1 MVSTKNKRTPR
12 LLARLKSF
20 LLLPLH
26 LAGISLIS
34 SLPLRERIKVRGAV
48 KIFSSSFFTL
58 HLRERARVRGVVFFL
73 FLFFSISQGQIIEI
87 NQLNVDQGDA
97 CFLRIDTFKILID
110 GANATKGNNIINPY
124 LSALGI
130 NKLNFT
136 VASHHHA
143 DHIGGLDEVILRF
156 NPDVC
161 YDRGE
166 SYSSYQFSEYITA
179 VGPRRRT
186 PAVAETL
193 INISNPHGKIVL
205 SVFAVSGHIR
215 KDGYAGTSD
224 ENTQSI
230 ALLLEFVS
238 TNQDTFK
245 FFTAG
250 DLYARQESI
259 LVVKNPELENV
270 HLMKISHHGSNT
282 STPQI
287 LLDKLKPLA
296 VFISVGENNSY
307 GHPHTETLLKLQNA
321 ESVRFVYQT
330 TAGSHT
336 TAKSIIAGHITAK
349 VFDRFFTITTSNNP
363 THIDTFYF
371 SKDRTLNA
379 EDEPFKKPFEKD
391 KRGEKKMMLKTTRN
405 GSFTTLEISTPGE
418 IMRRVA
424 IFNILGQLVQEMN
437 PNADYTSLT
446 IPNTASGVYLISV
459 FTNRNIYNDKFIIT
473 K

>member
-1 MVSTKNKRTPR
+1 MVPTKNQRTPR
-12 LLARLKSF
+12 LLARLITP
-20 LLLPLH
+20 LLLF
-26 LAGISLIS
+26 ISI
-34 SLPLRERIKVRGAV
+34 
-48 KIFSSSFFTL
+48 
-58 HLRERARVRGVVFFL
+58 AR
-73 FLFFSISQGQIIEI
+73 GQIIEI
-87 NQLNVDQGDA
+87 HQLNVDQGDA
-97 CFLRIDTFKILID
+97 CFLKIDTFKILID
-110 GANATKGNNIINPY
+110 GGKAGKGDSIINPY

-143 DHIGGLDEVILRF
+143 DHIGGLDEVILSL

-161 YDRGE
+161 YDRGG
-166 SYSSYQFSEYITA
+166 SYSSAQFTEYISA

-193 INISNPHGKIVL
+193 LNLTTPNGKITL
-205 SVFAVSGHIR
+205 STLAVSGVL
-215 KDGYAGTSD
+215 KNYGYAGTTD

-230 ALLLEFVS
+230 ALLLEFIS
-238 TNQDTFK
+238 TTQDTFK

-270 HLMKISHHGSNT
+270 QLMKISHHGSSS

-307 GHPHTETLLKLQNA
+307 GHPHPSTLLKLQNS
-321 ESVRFVYQT
+321 ESVRFIYQT
-330 TAGSHT
+330 TAGKNT
-336 TAKSIIAGHITAK
+336 TAKSVIAGHITAS
-349 VFDRFFTITTSNNP
+349 VYDRFFTIKTSNNP
-363 THIDTFYF
+363 AHIDTFYF
-371 SKDRTLNA
+371 SRDRTLNA
-379 EDEPFKKPFEKD
+379 ENEPFKKSFEKD
-391 KRGEKKMMLKTTRN
+391 RGEKKMMLKTTKN

-418 IMRRVA
+418 VIRRVA

-437 PNADYTSLT
+437 PNAENTTLT

>member
-1 MVSTKNKRTPR
+1 MVPTKNQRTSG
-12 LLARLKSF
+12 LLARLITP
-20 LLLPLH
+20 LLLF
-26 LAGISLIS
+26 
-34 SLPLRERIKVRGAV
+34 
-48 KIFSSSFFTL
+48 IFT
-58 HLRERARVRGVVFFL
+58 AKA
-73 FLFFSISQGQIIEI
+73 QIIEI
-87 NQLNVDQGDA
+87 HQLNVDQGDA
-97 CFLRIDTFKILID
+97 CFLKIDTFKILID
-110 GANATKGNNIINPY
+110 GGNATKGNNIINPY
-124 LSALGI
+124 LTGLGI
-130 NKLNFT
+130 SKLNFT

-143 DHIGGLDEVILRF
+143 DHIGGLDEVILSF
-156 NPDVC
+156 NPDTC

-193 INISNPHGKIVL
+193 LNISNPHGKIVL
-205 SVFAVSGHIR
+205 STFAVSGHIR

-238 TNQDTFK
+238 NSQDTFK

-250 DLYARQESI
+250 DLYSKQESI
-259 LVVKNPELENV
+259 LVVKNPELEKV
-270 HLMKISHHGSNT
+270 HLLKISHHGSNT

-307 GHPHTETLLKLQNA
+307 GHPHPSTLLKLQNS

-330 TAGSHT
+330 TAGRNT
-336 TAKSIIAGHITAK
+336 TAKSIIAGHITTK

-363 THIDTFYF
+363 TRIDTFYF
-371 SKDRTLNA
+371 TNDNSLNA

-391 KRGEKKMMLKTTRN
+391 KRGEKRMLLKTTKD

-418 IMRRVA
+418 VIRRVA
-424 IFNILGQLVQEMN
+424 IFNILGQVIQEMN
-437 PNADYTSLT
+437 PNADYTSIT
-446 IPNTASGVYLISV
+446 IPNTASGVYLISI
-459 FTNRNIYNDKFIIT
+459 FTNRNIYHDKFIIT

>member
-1 MVSTKNKRTPR
+1 MVPTKNQRTSG
-12 LLARLKSF
+12 LLARLIT
-20 LLLPLH
+20 P
-26 LAGISLIS
+26 LAGENL
-34 SLPLRERIKVRGAV
+34 LF
-48 KIFSSSFFTL
+48 IFT
-58 HLRERARVRGVVFFL
+58 AKA
-73 FLFFSISQGQIIEI
+73 QIIEI
-87 NQLNVDQGDA
+87 HQLNVDQGDA
-97 CFLRIDTFKILID
+97 CFLKIDTFKILID
-110 GANATKGNNIINPY
+110 GGNATKGNNIINPY
-124 LSALGI
+124 LTGLGI
-130 NKLNFT
+130 SKLNFT

-143 DHIGGLDEVILRF
+143 DHIGGLDEVILSF
-156 NPDVC
+156 NPDTC

-193 INISNPHGKIVL
+193 LNISNPHGKIVL
-205 SVFAVSGHIR
+205 STFAVSGHIR

-238 TNQDTFK
+238 NSQDTFK

-250 DLYARQESI
+250 DLYSKQESI
-259 LVVKNPELENV
+259 LVVKNPELEKV
-270 HLMKISHHGSNT
+270 HLLKISHHGSNT

-307 GHPHTETLLKLQNA
+307 GHPHPSTLLKLQNS

-330 TAGSHT
+330 TAGRNT
-336 TAKSIIAGHITAK
+336 TAKSIIAGHITTK

-363 THIDTFYF
+363 TRIDTFYF
-371 SKDRTLNA
+371 TNDNSLNA

-391 KRGEKKMMLKTTRN
+391 KRGEKRMLLKTTKD

-418 IMRRVA
+418 VIRRVA
-424 IFNILGQLVQEMN
+424 IFNILGQVIQEMN
-437 PNADYTSLT
+437 PNADYTSIT
-446 IPNTASGVYLISV
+446 IPNTASGVYLISI
-459 FTNRNIYNDKFIIT
+459 FTNRNIYHDKFIIT

>member
-1 MVSTKNKRTPR
+1 MVPTKNQRTSG
-12 LLARLKSF
+12 LLARLITPI
-20 LLLPLH
+20 LLF
-26 LAGISLIS
+26 
-34 SLPLRERIKVRGAV
+34 
-48 KIFSSSFFTL
+48 IFTAS
-58 HLRERARVRGVVFFL
+58 A
-73 FLFFSISQGQIIEI
+73 QIIEI
-87 NQLNVDQGDA
+87 HQLNIDQGDA
-97 CFLRIDTFKILID
+97 CFLKIDTFKILID

-124 LSALGI
+124 LTALGI
-130 NKLNFT
+130 SKLNFT

-143 DHIGGLDEVILRF
+143 DHIGALDEVILRF

-215 KDGYAGTSD
+215 RDGYAGTSD

-250 DLYARQESI
+250 DLYSKQESL
-259 LVVKNPELENV
+259 LVVKNPELENT
-270 HLMKISHHGSNT
+270 HLLKISHHGSSS

-296 VFISVGENNSY
+296 VFISCGENNSY
-307 GHPHTETLLKLQNA
+307 GHPHPSTLLKLQNS
-321 ESVRFVYQT
+321 ESVRFIYQT
-330 TAGSHT
+330 TAGKNTS
-336 TAKSIIAGHITAK
+336 AKSIIAGHIIAK

-363 THIDTFYF
+363 TRIDTFYF
-371 SKDRTLNA
+371 SKDNSLNA
-379 EDEPFKKPFEKD
+379 EDEPFKKSFEKD
-391 KRGEKKMMLKTTRN
+391 RGERKVTIKTIKD

-418 IMRRVA
+418 VIRRVA

-446 IPNTASGVYLISV
+446 IPNTASGVYLISI
-459 FTNRNIYNDKFIIT
+459 FTNRNIYHDKFIIT

>member
-1 MVSTKNKRTPR
+1 MVPTKNKRTKR
-12 LLARLKSF
+12 LLARLITP
-20 LLLPLH
+20 LLLF
-26 LAGISLIS
+26 
-34 SLPLRERIKVRGAV
+34 
-48 KIFSSSFFTL
+48 IFT
-58 HLRERARVRGVVFFL
+58 AKA
-73 FLFFSISQGQIIEI
+73 QIIEI
-87 NQLNVDQGDA
+87 HQLNVDQGDA
-97 CFLRIDTFKILID
+97 CFIRADTFKILID

-136 VASHHHA
+136 IASHHHA
-143 DHIGGLDEVILRF
+143 DHIGGLDEVILRL
-156 NPDVC
+156 NPDTC
-161 YDRGE
+161 YDRGD

-179 VGPRRRT
+179 VGPRRKT

-193 INISNPHGKIVL
+193 LNISNPHGKIVL

-215 KDGYAGTSD
+215 RDGYAGTSD

-238 TNQDTFK
+238 NSQDTFK

-259 LVVKNPELENV
+259 LVVKNPELENT
-270 HLMKISHHGSNT
+270 HLLKISHHGSSS

-307 GHPHTETLLKLQNA
+307 GHPHPSTLLKLQNS
-321 ESVRFVYQT
+321 ESIRFIYQT
-330 TAGSHT
+330 TAGRNTS
-336 TAKSIIAGHITAK
+336 AKSVIAGHITAS
-349 VFDRFFTITTSNNP
+349 VYDRFFTIRTSNYP
-363 THIDTFYF
+363 DRVDTFYF
-371 SKDRTLNA
+371 TKDNTLNA
-379 EDEPFKKPFEKD
+379 EDEPFKKPSEKD
-391 KRGEKKMMLKTTRN
+391 RGERKMTIKTIKD

-418 IMRRVA
+418 VIKRVA

-437 PNADYTSLT
+437 PNADYTSIT
-446 IPNTASGVYLISV
+446 IPNTASGVYLISI
-459 FTNRNIYNDKFIIT
+459 FTNRNIYHDKFIIT

>member
-1 MVSTKNKRTPR
+1 
-12 LLARLKSF
+12 LLF
-20 LLLPLH
+20 
-26 LAGISLIS
+26 ISIT
-34 SLPLRERIKVRGAV
+34 R
-48 KIFSSSFFTL
+48 
-58 HLRERARVRGVVFFL
+58 
-73 FLFFSISQGQIIEI
+73 GQIIEI
-87 NQLNVDQGDA
+87 HQLNIDQGDA
-97 CFLRIDTFKILID
+97 CFIRADTFKILID
-110 GANATKGNNIINPY
+110 GGNATNGNNIINPY
-124 LSALGI
+124 LTALGI
-130 NKLNFT
+130 SKLNFT

-156 NPDVC
+156 NPNIC
-161 YDRGE
+161 YDRGG
-166 SYSSYQFSEYITA
+166 SYSTTQFTEYISA
-179 VGPRRRT
+179 VGPRRST

-193 INISNPHGKIVL
+193 LNLTTPNGKITL
-205 SVFAVSGHIR
+205 STLAVSGNL
-215 KDGYAGTSD
+215 KNYGYAGTSD

-238 TNQDTFK
+238 NSQDTFK

-250 DLYARQESI
+250 DLYSKQESL
-259 LVVKNPELENV
+259 LVVKNPELERV
-270 HLMKISHHGSNT
+270 HLLKISHHGSNT

-307 GHPHTETLLKLQNA
+307 GHPHPSTLLKLQNS
-321 ESVRFVYQT
+321 ESVRFIYQT
-330 TAGSHT
+330 TAGKNTS
-336 TAKSIIAGHITAK
+336 AKSIIAGHITTK

-363 THIDTFYF
+363 TRIDTFYF
-371 SKDRTLNA
+371 SKDSTLNA

-391 KRGEKKMMLKTTRN
+391 RGERKVTIKTIKD

-418 IMRRVA
+418 VIKKVA
-424 IFNILGQLVQEMN
+424 IFNILGQVIQEMN

-459 FTNRNIYNDKFIIT
+459 FTNRNIYHDKFIIT

>member
-1 MVSTKNKRTPR
+1 MVPTKNKRTPR
-12 LLARLKSF
+12 LLAQLITP
-20 LLLPLH
+20 LLLF
-26 LAGISLIS
+26 ISI
-34 SLPLRERIKVRGAV
+34 
-48 KIFSSSFFTL
+48 
-58 HLRERARVRGVVFFL
+58 AR
-73 FLFFSISQGQIIEI
+73 GQIIEI
-87 NQLNVDQGDA
+87 HQLNIDQGDA
-97 CFLRIDTFKILID
+97 CFLKIDTFKILID
-110 GANATKGNNIINPY
+110 GGNATKGNNIINPY

-130 NKLNFT
+130 SKLNFT

-156 NPDVC
+156 NPDTC
-161 YDRGE
+161 YDRGG
-166 SYSSYQFSEYITA
+166 SYSSTQFTEYISA
-179 VGPRRRT
+179 VGPRRST

-193 INISNPHGKIVL
+193 LNLITPNGKITL
-205 SVFAVSGHIR
+205 STLAVSGVL
-215 KDGYAGTSD
+215 KNYGYAGTSD

-230 ALLLEFVS
+230 ALLLEFIS
-238 TNQDTFK
+238 ITQDTFK

-250 DLYARQESI
+250 DLYSKQESI

-270 HLMKISHHGSNT
+270 HLLKISHHGSSS

-321 ESVRFVYQT
+321 ESVKFVYQT

-336 TAKSIIAGHITAK
+336 SAKSIIAGHITAS
-349 VFDRFFTITTSNNP
+349 VYDRFFTIKTSNNP
-363 THIDTFYF
+363 NRVDTFYF
-371 SKDRTLNA
+371 SRDRTLNA

-391 KRGEKKMMLKTTRN
+391 RGERKVTIKTTRN

-418 IMRRVA
+418 VMRRVA

-437 PNADYTSLT
+437 PNADYTSIT

>member
-1 MVSTKNKRTPR
+1 MVPTKNQRTSG
-12 LLARLKSF
+12 LLARLITP
-20 LLLPLH
+20 LLL
-26 LAGISLIS
+26 
-34 SLPLRERIKVRGAV
+34 
-48 KIFSSSFFTL
+48 FSFFSFIFT
-58 HLRERARVRGVVFFL
+58 AKA
-73 FLFFSISQGQIIEI
+73 QIIEI
-87 NQLNVDQGDA
+87 HQLNVDQGDA
-97 CFLRIDTFKILID
+97 CFLKIDTFKILID
-110 GANATKGNNIINPY
+110 GGNATKGNNIINPY
-124 LSALGI
+124 LTALGI
-130 NKLNFT
+130 SKLNFT

-143 DHIGGLDEVILRF
+143 DHIGGLDEVILSF
-156 NPDVC
+156 NPDTC

-193 INISNPHGKIVL
+193 LNISNPHGKIVL
-205 SVFAVSGHIR
+205 STFAVSGHIR

-238 TNQDTFK
+238 NSQDTFK

-250 DLYARQESI
+250 DLYSKQESI
-259 LVVKNPELENV
+259 LVVKNPELEKV
-270 HLMKISHHGSNT
+270 HLLKISHHGSNT

-307 GHPHTETLLKLQNA
+307 GHPHPSTLLKLQNS

-330 TAGSHT
+330 TAGRNT
-336 TAKSIIAGHITAK
+336 TAKSIIAGHITTK

-363 THIDTFYF
+363 TRIDTFYF
-371 SKDRTLNA
+371 TNDNSLNA

-391 KRGEKKMMLKTTRN
+391 KRGEKRMLLKTTKD

-418 IMRRVA
+418 VIRRVA
-424 IFNILGQLVQEMN
+424 IFNILGQVIQEMN
-437 PNADYTSLT
+437 PNADYTSIT
-446 IPNTASGVYLISV
+446 IPNTASGVYLISI
-459 FTNRNIYNDKFIIT
+459 FTNRNIYHDKFIIT

>member
-1 MVSTKNKRTPR
+1 MVPTKNQRTSG
-12 LLARLKSF
+12 LLAQL
-20 LLLPLH
+20 
-26 LAGISLIS
+26 ISLIS
-34 SLPLRERIKVRGAV
+34 SLPLRERTKVRGAV
-48 KIFSSSFFTL
+48 KILSSSFFPL
-58 HLRERARVRGVVFFL
+58 PLQERIKVRGVVLLL

-87 NQLNVDQGDA
+87 HQLNIDQGDA
-97 CFLRIDTFKILID
+97 CFIRADTFKILID
-110 GANATKGNNIINPY
+110 GGNATKGNNIINPY
-124 LSALGI
+124 LTALGI
-130 NKLNFT
+130 SKLNFT
-136 VASHHHA
+136 LASHHHA

-156 NPDVC
+156 NPDIC

-193 INISNPHGKIVL
+193 INISNQHGKIVL

-238 TNQDTFK
+238 NSQDTFK

-250 DLYARQESI
+250 DLYSKQESL
-259 LVVKNPELENV
+259 LVVKNPELERV
-270 HLMKISHHGSNT
+270 QLMKISHHGSNT

-307 GHPHTETLLKLQNA
+307 GHPHPSTLLKLQNA
-321 ESVRFVYQT
+321 ESVKYIYQT
-330 TAGSHT
+330 TAGRNTS
-336 TAKSIIAGHITAK
+336 AKSVIAGHITAK

-363 THIDTFYF
+363 TRIDTFYF
-371 SKDRTLNA
+371 TNDNTLNA
-379 EDEPFKKPFEKD
+379 EEQPFKKSFEKD
-391 KRGEKKMMLKTTRN
+391 RGERKMTIKTIKD

-418 IMRRVA
+418 VIRRVA
-424 IFNILGQLVQEMN
+424 IFNILGQLVQELN

-446 IPNTASGVYLISV
+446 IPNTASGLYLISI
-459 FTNRNIYNDKFIIT
+459 FTNRNIYHDKFIIT

>member
-1 MVSTKNKRTPR
+1 MVPTKNQRTSG
-12 LLARLKSF
+12 LLALLKFF

-26 LAGISLIS
+26 L
-34 SLPLRERIKVRGAV
+34 RERVRVRGAV
-48 KIFSSSFFTL
+48 FL
-58 HLRERARVRGVVFFL
+58 L
-73 FLFFSISQGQIIEI
+73 FLFFSISLGQIIEI
-87 NQLNVDQGDA
+87 HQLNVDQGDA
-97 CFLRIDTFKILID
+97 CFIRADTFKILID
-110 GANATKGNNIINPY
+110 GGNATKGNNIINPY
-124 LSALGI
+124 LTALGI
-130 NKLNFT
+130 SKLNFT

-156 NPDVC
+156 NPDTC

-193 INISNPHGKIVL
+193 LNISNHHGKIVL
-205 SVFAVSGHIR
+205 STFAVSGHIR
-215 KDGYAGTSD
+215 RDGYAGTSD

-230 ALLLEFVS
+230 ALLLEFIS
-238 TNQDTFK
+238 TSQDTFK

-250 DLYARQESI
+250 DLYSKQESL
-259 LVVKNPELENV
+259 LVVKNPELEKV
-270 HLMKISHHGSNT
+270 QLLKISHHGSNT

-307 GHPHTETLLKLQNA
+307 GHPHPSTLLKLQNS
-321 ESVRFVYQT
+321 ESVRFIYQT
-330 TAGSHT
+330 TAGKNT
-336 TAKSIIAGHITAK
+336 TAKSIIAGHITAS
-349 VFDRFFTITTSNNP
+349 VYDRFFTIKTSNNP
-363 THIDTFYF
+363 TRIDTFYF
-371 SKDRTLNA
+371 TNDNSLNA

-391 KRGEKKMMLKTTRN
+391 RGERKVTIKTIKD

-418 IMRRVA
+418 VIRRVA

-437 PNADYTSLT
+437 PNADYTTLT
-446 IPNTASGVYLISV
+446 IPNTATGVYLISV
-459 FTNRNIYNDKFIIT
+459 FTNRNIYHDKFIIT

>member
-1 MVSTKNKRTPR
+1 MVPTKNQRTSG
-12 LLARLKSF
+12 LLARLITP
-20 LLLPLH
+20 LLLF
-26 LAGISLIS
+26 
-34 SLPLRERIKVRGAV
+34 
-48 KIFSSSFFTL
+48 IFT
-58 HLRERARVRGVVFFL
+58 AKA
-73 FLFFSISQGQIIEI
+73 QIIEI
-87 NQLNVDQGDA
+87 HQLNIDQGDA
-97 CFLRIDTFKILID
+97 CFIRADTFKILID

-124 LSALGI
+124 LTALGI
-130 NKLNFT
+130 SKLNFT

-166 SYSSYQFSEYITA
+166 SYSKYINSPKYITA
-179 VGPRRRT
+179 VGPSRST

-193 INISNPHGKIVL
+193 INISNQTEKLFYQH
-205 SVFAVSGHIR
+205 FAVSGHISKR
-215 KDGYAGTSD
+215 LRLRWNKSD

-230 ALLLEFVS
+230 ALLLEFIS
-238 TNQDTFK
+238 NSQDTFK

-250 DLYARQESI
+250 DLYSKQESL
-259 LVVKNPELENV
+259 LVVKNPELENT
-270 HLMKISHHGSNT
+270 HLLKISHHGSSS

-336 TAKSIIAGHITAK
+336 SAKSIIAGHITAS
-349 VFDRFFTITTSNNP
+349 VYDRFFTIRTSNYP
-363 THIDTFYF
+363 DRIDTFYF
-371 SKDRTLNA
+371 SRDRTLNA

-391 KRGEKKMMLKTTRN
+391 RGERKVTIKTIKD
-405 GSFTTLEISTPGE
+405 GSFTTLEISTPG
-418 IMRRVA
+418 
-424 IFNILGQLVQEMN
+424 
-437 PNADYTSLT
+437 
-446 IPNTASGVYLISV
+446 
-459 FTNRNIYNDKFIIT
+459 K
-473 K
+473 

>member
-1 MVSTKNKRTPR
+1 M
-12 LLARLKSF
+12 
-20 LLLPLH
+20 
-26 LAGISLIS
+26 
-34 SLPLRERIKVRGAV
+34 
-48 KIFSSSFFTL
+48 
-58 HLRERARVRGVVFFL
+58 
-73 FLFFSISQGQIIEI
+73 
-87 NQLNVDQGDA
+87 
-97 CFLRIDTFKILID
+97 
-110 GANATKGNNIINPY
+110 KGNNIINPY

-130 NKLNFT
+130 SKLNFT

-179 VGPRRRT
+179 VGPRRKT

-193 INISNPHGKIVL
+193 INISNQHGKIVL
-205 SVFAVSGHIR
+205 SVFAVFGHIR
-215 KDGYAGTSD
+215 RDGYAGTSD

-230 ALLLEFVS
+230 ALLLEFIS
-238 TNQDTFK
+238 ITQDTFK
-245 FFTAG
+245 FFTVG

-259 LVVKNPELENV
+259 LVVKNPELERV
-270 HLMKISHHGSNT
+270 HLLKISHHGS
-282 STPQI
+282 SSSAPQI

-321 ESVRFVYQT
+321 ESVKYIYQT

-336 TAKSIIAGHITAK
+336 SAKSIIAGHITAS
-349 VFDRFFTITTSNNP
+349 VYDRFFTIRTSNNP
-363 THIDTFYF
+363 TRLDTFYF
-371 SKDRTLNA
+371 SKDRTLNI
-379 EDEPFKKPFEKD
+379 EDEPFKNDKD
-391 KRGEKKMMLKTTRN
+391 KGERKMLLKTKSEN
-405 GSFTTLEISTPGE
+405 GFTLLEISTPSE
-418 IMRRVA
+418 IIQKVL
-424 IFNILGQLVQEMN
+424 IFNILGQLIQETN
-437 PNADYTSLT
+437 LNAENTTLT

-459 FTNRNIYNDKFIIT
+459 FTNRNIYHDKFIIT

>member
-1 MVSTKNKRTPR
+1 MVPTKNQRTTR
-12 LLARLKSF
+12 LLARL
-20 LLLPLH
+20 
-26 LAGISLIS
+26 ISLIS
-34 SLPLRERIKVRGAV
+34 SLPLRERIKVRG
-48 KIFSSSFFTL
+48 
-58 HLRERARVRGVVFFL
+58 VFILL

-87 NQLNVDQGDA
+87 HQLNIDQGDA
-97 CFLRIDTFKILID
+97 CFIRADTFKILID

-136 VASHHHA
+136 IASHHHA

-193 INISNPHGKIVL
+193 LNISNPHGKIVL

-215 KDGYAGTSD
+215 RDGYAGTSD

-238 TNQDTFK
+238 TSQDTFK

-270 HLMKISHHGSNT
+270 HLLKISHHGSSS

-296 VFISVGENNSY
+296 VFISCGENNSY
-307 GHPHTETLLKLQNA
+307 GHPHPSTLLKLQNS
-321 ESVRFVYQT
+321 ESVRFIYQT
-330 TAGSHT
+330 TAGRNT
-336 TAKSIIAGHITAK
+336 TAKSIIAGHITTK

-363 THIDTFYF
+363 TRIDTFYF
-371 SKDRTLNA
+371 SRDRTLNI
-379 EDEPFKKPFEKD
+379 EDEPFKNDKD
-391 KRGEKKMMLKTTRN
+391 KGEKKMLLKTKSEN
-405 GSFTTLEISTPGE
+405 GFTLLEISTPSE
-418 IMRRVA
+418 IIQKVL
-424 IFNILGQLVQEMN
+424 IFNILGQLIQETN
-437 PNADYTSLT
+437 LNAENTTLT

>member
-1 MVSTKNKRTPR
+1 MVPTKNQRTQG
-12 LLARLKSF
+12 LLARL
-20 LLLPLH
+20 
-26 LAGISLIS
+26 ISLIS
-34 SLPLRERIKVRGAV
+34 SLPLRERTKVRGAV
-48 KIFSSSFFTL
+48 L
-58 HLRERARVRGVVFFL
+58 LL
-73 FLFFSISQGQIIEI
+73 FLFFSISKSQIIEI
-87 NQLNVDQGDA
+87 HQLNVDQGDA
-97 CFLRIDTFKILID
+97 CFIRADTFKILID
-110 GANATKGNNIINPY
+110 GGNATKGNNIINPY
-124 LSALGI
+124 LTALGI

-136 VASHHHA
+136 LASHHHA

-156 NPDVC
+156 NPDIC

-238 TNQDTFK
+238 NSQDTFK

-270 HLMKISHHGSNT
+270 QLMKISHHGSNT

-296 VFISVGENNSY
+296 VFISCGENNSY
-307 GHPHTETLLKLQNA
+307 GHPHPSTLLKLQNA
-321 ESVRFVYQT
+321 ESIKYIYQT
-330 TAGSHT
+330 TAGRNT

-363 THIDTFYF
+363 TRIDTFYF
-371 SKDRTLNA
+371 TNDNTLNA
-379 EDEPFKKPFEKD
+379 EDEPFKKSFEKD
-391 KRGEKKMMLKTTRN
+391 RGERKMTIKTIKD

-418 IMRRVA
+418 VIRRVA

-446 IPNTASGVYLISV
+446 IPNTASGLYLISV
-459 FTNRNIYNDKFIIT
+459 FTNRNIYHDKFIIT

>member
-1 MVSTKNKRTPR
+1 MVPTKNQRTSG
-12 LLARLKSF
+12 LLAQ
-20 LLLPLH
+20 
-26 LAGISLIS
+26 LIS
-34 SLPLRERIKVRGAV
+34 FILSLPLRERIKVRGAV
-48 KIFSSSFFTL
+48 FL
-58 HLRERARVRGVVFFL
+58 L
-73 FLFFSISQGQIIEI
+73 FLFFSISKGQIIEI
-87 NQLNVDQGDA
+87 HQLNVDQGDA
-97 CFLRIDTFKILID
+97 CFLKIDTFKILID
-110 GANATKGNNIINPY
+110 GGNATKGNNIINPY

-136 VASHHHA
+136 IASHHHA

-156 NPDVC
+156 NPDTC
-161 YDRGE
+161 YDRGG
-166 SYSSYQFSEYITA
+166 SYSTIQFTEYISA
-179 VGPRRRT
+179 VGPRRKT

-193 INISNPHGKIVL
+193 LNISNHHGKIVL
-205 SVFAVSGHIR
+205 STFAVSGHIR
-215 KDGYAGTSD
+215 RDGYAGTSD

-230 ALLLEFVS
+230 ALLLEFIS
-238 TNQDTFK
+238 TSQDTFK

-250 DLYARQESI
+250 DLYSKQESL
-259 LVVKNPELENV
+259 LVVKNPELEKV
-270 HLMKISHHGSNT
+270 QLLKISHHGSNT

-307 GHPHTETLLKLQNA
+307 GHPHPSTLLKLQNS

-330 TAGSHT
+330 TAGKNT
-336 TAKSIIAGHITAK
+336 TAKSIIAGHITTK

-363 THIDTFYF
+363 TRIDTFYF
-371 SKDRTLNA
+371 TNDNSLNA

-391 KRGEKKMMLKTTRN
+391 KRGERKVTIKTIKD

-418 IMRRVA
+418 VIRRVA

-437 PNADYTSLT
+437 PNADYTTLT
-446 IPNTASGVYLISV
+446 IPNTATGVYLISV
-459 FTNRNIYNDKFIIT
+459 FTNRNIYHDKFIIT

>member
-1 MVSTKNKRTPR
+1 LTTP
-12 LLARLKSF
+12 
-20 LLLPLH
+20 
-26 LAGISLIS
+26 
-34 SLPLRERIKVRGAV
+34 
-48 KIFSSSFFTL
+48 
-58 HLRERARVRGVVFFL
+58 
-73 FLFFSISQGQIIEI
+73 
-87 NQLNVDQGDA
+87 N
-97 CFLRIDTFKILID
+97 
-110 GANATKGNNIINPY
+110 
-124 LSALGI
+124 
-130 NKLNFT
+130 
-136 VASHHHA
+136 
-143 DHIGGLDEVILRF
+143 
-156 NPDVC
+156 
-161 YDRGE
+161 
-166 SYSSYQFSEYITA
+166 
-179 VGPRRRT
+179 
-186 PAVAETL
+186 
-193 INISNPHGKIVL
+193 GKITL
-205 SVFAVSGHIR
+205 STLAVSGNL
-215 KDGYAGTSD
+215 KNYGYAGTSD

-238 TNQDTFK
+238 TSQDTFK

-270 HLMKISHHGSNT
+270 HLLKISHHGSSS

-296 VFISVGENNSY
+296 VFISCGENNSY

-321 ESVRFVYQT
+321 ESVKYIYQT
-330 TAGSHT
+330 TAGRNT
-336 TAKSIIAGHITAK
+336 TAKSVIAGHITTK

-363 THIDTFYF
+363 TRIDTFYF
-371 SKDRTLNA
+371 SRDRTLNA

-391 KRGEKKMMLKTTRN
+391 RGEKKMLLKTTRN

-418 IMRRVA
+418 VIRRVA

-437 PNADYTSLT
+437 PNADYTSIT

>member
-1 MVSTKNKRTPR
+1 MVPTKNKRTPR
-12 LLARLKSF
+12 LLAQ
-20 LLLPLH
+20 
-26 LAGISLIS
+26 LIS
-34 SLPLRERIKVRGAV
+34 FILSLSLRERIKVRG
-48 KIFSSSFFTL
+48 
-58 HLRERARVRGVVFFL
+58 VFILL

-87 NQLNVDQGDA
+87 HQLNIDQGDA
-97 CFLRIDTFKILID
+97 CFIRADTFKILID
-110 GANATKGNNIINPY
+110 GGNATKGNNTINPY

-130 NKLNFT
+130 SKLNFT

-143 DHIGGLDEVILRF
+143 DHIGGLDEVILSF

-161 YDRGE
+161 YDRGG
-166 SYSSYQFSEYITA
+166 SYSSAQFTEYISA
-179 VGPRRRT
+179 VGPRRST

-193 INISNPHGKIVL
+193 LNLITPNGKITL
-205 SVFAVSGHIR
+205 STLAVSGDL
-215 KDGYAGTSD
+215 KNYGYAGTSD

-230 ALLLEFVS
+230 ALLLEFIS
-238 TNQDTFK
+238 TSQDTFK

-270 HLMKISHHGSNT
+270 HLLKISHHGSNS
-282 STPQI
+282 STPKI

-336 TAKSIIAGHITAK
+336 SAKSIIAGHITTK

-363 THIDTFYF
+363 TRLDTFYF

-391 KRGEKKMMLKTTRN
+391 RGEKKMMLKTTRN

-418 IMRRVA
+418 VMKRVT
-424 IFNILGQLVQEMN
+424 IFNILGQLIQEMN
-437 PNADYTSLT
+437 PNSDYTSLT

>member
-1 MVSTKNKRTPR
+1 MVPTKNQRTQG
-12 LLARLKSF
+12 LLARL
-20 LLLPLH
+20 
-26 LAGISLIS
+26 ISLIS

-48 KIFSSSFFTL
+48 FL
-58 HLRERARVRGVVFFL
+58 L
-73 FLFFSISQGQIIEI
+73 FLFFSISLGQIIEI
-87 NQLNVDQGDA
+87 HQLNVDQGDA
-97 CFLRIDTFKILID
+97 CFIRADTFKILID
-110 GANATKGNNIINPY
+110 GGNATKGNNIINPY
-124 LSALGI
+124 LTTLGI

-136 VASHHHA
+136 IASHHHA

-193 INISNPHGKIVL
+193 LNISNPHGKIVL
-205 SVFAVSGHIR
+205 STFAVSGHIR

-238 TNQDTFK
+238 NSQDTFK

-250 DLYARQESI
+250 DLYSKQESI
-259 LVVKNPELENV
+259 LVVKNPELEKV
-270 HLMKISHHGSNT
+270 HLLKISHHGSNT

-307 GHPHTETLLKLQNA
+307 GHPHPSTLLKLQNS

-330 TAGSHT
+330 TAGRNT
-336 TAKSIIAGHITAK
+336 TAKSIIAGHITTK

-363 THIDTFYF
+363 TRIDTFYF
-371 SKDRTLNA
+371 TNDNSLNA

-391 KRGEKKMMLKTTRN
+391 KRGEKRMLLKTTKD

-418 IMRRVA
+418 VIRRVA
-424 IFNILGQLVQEMN
+424 IFNILGQVIQEMN
-437 PNADYTSLT
+437 PNADYTSIT
-446 IPNTASGVYLISV
+446 IPNTASGVYLISI
-459 FTNRNIYNDKFIIT
+459 FTNRNIYHDKFIIT

>member
-1 MVSTKNKRTPR
+1 
-12 LLARLKSF
+12 
-20 LLLPLH
+20 
-26 LAGISLIS
+26 
-34 SLPLRERIKVRGAV
+34 LRERIKVRGAV

-58 HLRERARVRGVVFFL
+58 HQRERGRVRGAVFLL
-73 FLFFSISQGQIIEI
+73 FFFSISQGQIIEI
-87 NQLNVDQGDA
+87 HQLNIDQGDA
-97 CFLRIDTFKILID
+97 CFIRADTFKILID
-110 GANATKGNNIINPY
+110 GGNATKGNNIINPY
-124 LSALGI
+124 LTALGI

-250 DLYARQESI
+250 DLYSKQESL
-259 LVVKNPELENV
+259 LVVKNPELERV
-270 HLMKISHHGSNT
+270 QLMKISHHGSSF

-296 VFISVGENNSY
+296 VFISCGENNPY

-336 TAKSIIAGHITAK
+336 TAKSIIAGHITAS
-349 VFDRFFTITTSNNP
+349 VYDRFFTIRTSNNP
-363 THIDTFYF
+363 TRIDTFYF

-379 EDEPFKKPFEKD
+379 ENEPFKKSFEKD
-391 KRGEKKMMLKTTRN
+391 RGEKKMLLKTTKN

-418 IMRRVA
+418 VMKRVA
-424 IFNILGQLVQEMN
+424 IFNILGQVIQEMN

>member
-1 MVSTKNKRTPR
+1 MVPTKNQRTSG
-12 LLARLKSF
+12 LLARL
-20 LLLPLH
+20 
-26 LAGISLIS
+26 ISLIS
-34 SLPLRERIKVRGAV
+34 SLPQGERIKVRGAV
-48 KIFSSSFFTL
+48 FL
-58 HLRERARVRGVVFFL
+58 L
-73 FLFFSISQGQIIEI
+73 FLFFSISLGQIIEI
-87 NQLNVDQGDA
+87 HQLNVDQGDA
-97 CFLRIDTFKILID
+97 CFIRADTFKILID
-110 GANATKGNNIINPY
+110 GGNATKGNNIINPY

-136 VASHHHA
+136 IASHHHA

-156 NPDVC
+156 NPDTC

-179 VGPRRRT
+179 VGPRRKT

-193 INISNPHGKIVL
+193 LNISNHHGKIVL
-205 SVFAVSGHIR
+205 STFAVSGHIR
-215 KDGYAGTSD
+215 RDGYAGTSD

-250 DLYARQESI
+250 DLYSKQESL
-259 LVVKNPELENV
+259 LVVKNPELEKV
-270 HLMKISHHGSNT
+270 HLLKISHHGSNT

-307 GHPHTETLLKLQNA
+307 GHPHPSTLLKLQNS

-330 TAGSHT
+330 TAGKNT
-336 TAKSIIAGHITAK
+336 TAKSIIAGHITTK

-363 THIDTFYF
+363 TRIDTFYF
-371 SKDRTLNA
+371 TNDNSLNA

-391 KRGEKKMMLKTTRN
+391 RGERKVTIKTIKD

-418 IMRRVA
+418 VIRRVA

-437 PNADYTSLT
+437 PNADYTTLT
-446 IPNTASGVYLISV
+446 IPNTATGVYLISV
-459 FTNRNIYNDKFIIT
+459 FTNRNIYHDKFIIT

>member
-1 MVSTKNKRTPR
+1 MVPTKNKRTSGLFTR
-12 LLARLKSF
+12 LITPF
-20 LLLPLH
+20 LLF
-26 LAGISLIS
+26 ISIA
-34 SLPLRERIKVRGAV
+34 K
-48 KIFSSSFFTL
+48 
-58 HLRERARVRGVVFFL
+58 
-73 FLFFSISQGQIIEI
+73 GQIIEI
-87 NQLNVDQGDA
+87 QQLNVDQGDA
-97 CFLRIDTFKILID
+97 CFLKIDTFKILID
-110 GANATKGNNIINPY
+110 GGNATKGNNIINPY

-130 NKLNFT
+130 SKLNFT

-156 NPDVC
+156 NPDIC

-193 INISNPHGKIVL
+193 LNLTTPNGKIVL
-205 SVFAVSGHIR
+205 STFAVSGHIR
-215 KDGYAGTSD
+215 RDGYAGTSD

-230 ALLLEFVS
+230 ALLLEYIS
-238 TNQDTFK
+238 TSKDTFK

-250 DLYARQESI
+250 DLYSKQESL
-259 LVVKNPELENV
+259 LVVKNPELERV
-270 HLMKISHHGSNT
+270 HLLKISHHGSSS

-321 ESVRFVYQT
+321 ESVKYIYQT

-336 TAKSIIAGHITAK
+336 TAKSIIAGHITASVYDK
-349 VFDRFFTITTSNNP
+349 LFTIRTSNNP
-363 THIDTFYF
+363 TRIDTFYF

-391 KRGEKKMMLKTTRN
+391 KRGEKKMLLKTTRN

-418 IMRRVA
+418 VIRRVA

>member
-1 MVSTKNKRTPR
+1 MVPTKNQRTSG
-12 LLARLKSF
+12 LLARLITP
-20 LLLPLH
+20 LLLF
-26 LAGISLIS
+26 
-34 SLPLRERIKVRGAV
+34 
-48 KIFSSSFFTL
+48 IFT
-58 HLRERARVRGVVFFL
+58 AKA
-73 FLFFSISQGQIIEI
+73 QIIEI
-87 NQLNVDQGDA
+87 HQLNVDQGDA
-97 CFLRIDTFKILID
+97 CFLKIDTFKILID
-110 GANATKGNNIINPY
+110 GGNATKGNNIINPY
-124 LSALGI
+124 LTALGI
-130 NKLNFT
+130 SKLNIT

-193 INISNPHGKIVL
+193 INISNQHGKIVL

-238 TNQDTFK
+238 TTQDTFK

-250 DLYARQESI
+250 DLYSKQESI

-270 HLMKISHHGSNT
+270 HLLKISHHGSST

-307 GHPHTETLLKLQNA
+307 GHPHPSTLLKLQNS
-321 ESVRFVYQT
+321 ESIRFIYQT
-330 TAGSHT
+330 TAGKNT
-336 TAKSIIAGHITAK
+336 TAKSVIAGHITAS
-349 VFDRFFTITTSNNP
+349 VYDRFFTIRTSNYP
-363 THIDTFYF
+363 DRVDTFYF
-371 SKDRTLNA
+371 TKDNTLNA

-391 KRGEKKMMLKTTRN
+391 RGERKVTIKTTRN

-418 IMRRVA
+418 VIRRVA

-437 PNADYTSLT
+437 PNADYTSIT

>member
-1 MVSTKNKRTPR
+1 MVPTKNKRTSG
-12 LLARLKSF
+12 LLALLKFF

-26 LAGISLIS
+26 L
-34 SLPLRERIKVRGAV
+34 RERG
-48 KIFSSSFFTL
+48 
-58 HLRERARVRGVVFFL
+58 RVRGVVFLL

-87 NQLNVDQGDA
+87 HQLNIDQGDA
-97 CFLRIDTFKILID
+97 CFLKIDTFKILID

-130 NKLNFT
+130 SKLNFT

-143 DHIGGLDEVILRF
+143 DHIGGLDEVILSF

-179 VGPRRRT
+179 VGPRRKT

-193 INISNPHGKIVL
+193 INISNQHGKIVL

-230 ALLLEFVS
+230 ALLLEFIS
-238 TNQDTFK
+238 ITQDTFK

-250 DLYARQESI
+250 DLYSKQESL
-259 LVVKNPELENV
+259 LVVKNPELERV
-270 HLMKISHHGSNT
+270 QLMKISHHGSSS

-321 ESVRFVYQT
+321 QSVRFVYQT

-336 TAKSIIAGHITAK
+336 SAKSIIAGHITAS
-349 VFDRFFTITTSNNP
+349 VYDRFFTIRTSNYP
-363 THIDTFYF
+363 DRIDTFYF
-371 SKDRTLNA
+371 SRDRTLNA

-391 KRGEKKMMLKTTRN
+391 RGERKVTIKTIKD

-418 IMRRVA
+418 VIRRVA

-437 PNADYTSLT
+437 PNADYTSIT